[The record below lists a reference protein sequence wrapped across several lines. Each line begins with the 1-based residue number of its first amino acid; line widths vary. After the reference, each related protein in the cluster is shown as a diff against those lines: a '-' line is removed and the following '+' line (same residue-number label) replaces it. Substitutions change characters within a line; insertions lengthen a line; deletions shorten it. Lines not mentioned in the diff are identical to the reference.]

1 MIFLINTN
9 WGISAFLQNKV
20 SVVVLFFFLAAG
32 GSLLR
37 LGFQNSGRWSKPAG
51 TFVANIIASFLLG
64 VLLGGSPSAES
75 VTVIGTGFLG
85 SFSTFSTVMMEVSD
99 EVEGN
104 RKTNCYLIS
113 LLIYHCWCCCC
124 ISWVRGRGSIIH

>member
-75 VTVIGTGFLG
+75 VTIIGTGFLG

-104 RKTNCYLIS
+104 RKLIATLYLC
-113 LLIYHCWCCCC
+113 L
-124 ISWVRGRGSIIH
+124 SIIAGVAAAFLGLEVGAQ

>member
-1 MIFLINTN
+1 M
-9 WGISAFLQNKV
+9 QNKI
-20 SVVVLFFFLAAG
+20 SLVVVFFLLAAG

-37 LGFQNSGRWSKPAG
+37 WGLQNSGKWSKPAG

-64 VLLGGSPSAES
+64 VLLGGSPSAGT

-99 EVEGN
+99 ELEDN
-104 RKTNCYLIS
+104 RRLVAAIYLCLS
-113 LLIYHCWCCCC
+113 VVAGVAAAFLGLE
-124 ISWVRGRGSIIH
+124 VGA

>member
-1 MIFLINTN
+1 MIFLINAN

-20 SVVVLFFFLAAG
+20 SVVVLFFFLAAA

-37 LGFQNSGRWSKPAG
+37 LGFQNSGRWSKPLG
-51 TFVANIIASFLLG
+51 TFIANIIASFLMG
-64 VLLGGSPSAES
+64 ILLGGSPSAES

-99 EVEGN
+99 EVESN
-104 RKTNCYLIS
+104 RKLIATLYLC
-113 LLIYHCWCCCC
+113 L
-124 ISWVRGRGSIIH
+124 SIIAGVAAAFLGLEVRA

>member
-1 MIFLINTN
+1 MNTS
-9 WGISAFLQNKV
+9 WDISAFLQNKI
-20 SVVVLFFFLAAG
+20 SVVVVFFLLAAG

-37 LGFQNSGRWSKPAG
+37 WGLQNSGKWSKPAG

-64 VLLGGSPSAES
+64 VLLGGSPSAGT

-99 EVEGN
+99 ELEDN
-104 RKTNCYLIS
+104 RRLVAAIYLCLS
-113 LLIYHCWCCCC
+113 VVAGVAAAFFGLE
-124 ISWVRGRGSIIH
+124 VGA